1 MISFL
6 IPELVTAAL
15 PSGRIHSMNNQFS
28 NAGTPVDLSLVN
40 HPVLTT
46 ETPGRKKAWR
56 WWFLAILVFL
66 LFFTPMRTTVLILGI
81 DRPPEGTWAGRSDT
95 MILASI
101 SPVLPDVNI
110 LSIPR
115 DLWVSIPGQGEN
127 RVNTAHYFAELS
139 VPGTGKTAADDV
151 IETNLGVKVSYVLR
165 IKFEGFVKIIDA
177 MGGVTVNLPV
187 DMSGLAAGEH
197 TLDGTSALAFVRDRA
212 GSDDFFRQ
220 QRGQLV
226 IMAAIKNIMSPAKW
240 ARIPAVLTAVL
251 QSVDTNIP
259 FWVYPRLVY
268 AGLFSAV
275 KGFDAR
281 TFDREMITPWATD
294 AGAQVLLPNWD
305 KINPLLFELFRQ

>member
-1 MISFL
+1 
-6 IPELVTAAL
+6 
-15 PSGRIHSMNNQFS
+15 MNNQFN

-40 HPVLTT
+40 HAVLTT
-46 ETPGRKKAWR
+46 DSPARKKTLR
-56 WWFLAILVFL
+56 WWLLVILVFL
-66 LFFTPMRTTVLILGI
+66 LFFTPVRTTVLILGI

-101 SPVLPDVNI
+101 TPVLPDVSI

-115 DLWVSIPGQGEN
+115 DLWVSVPGQGEN
-127 RVNTAHYFAELS
+127 RINTAHFFAENS
-139 VPGTGKTAADDV
+139 APGTGKAAADGV
-151 IETNLGVKVSYVLR
+151 VETNLGVKVDYVVR
-165 IKFEGFVKIIDA
+165 IKFDGFVKIIDA

-187 DMSGLAAGEH
+187 DMSGLAAGDH
-197 TLDGTSALAFVRDRA
+197 TLDGTQALAFVRDRA

-226 IMAAIKNIMSPAKW
+226 ILAAIKNMMQPAKW
-240 ARIPAVLTAVL
+240 VRIPAVLVAVL

-259 FWVYPRLVY
+259 FWIYPRLVY
-268 AGLFSAV
+268 ASLFSAV

-281 TFDREMITPWATD
+281 TFDRAMITPWITD

>member
-1 MISFL
+1 
-6 IPELVTAAL
+6 
-15 PSGRIHSMNNQFS
+15 MNTQFS
-28 NAGTPVDLSLVN
+28 IAGTPVDLSLVN
-40 HPVLTT
+40 HPVLTA
-46 ETPGRKKAWR
+46 EPPARKKTWR
-56 WWFLAILVFL
+56 WWLFAILIFL
-66 LFFTPMRTTVLILGI
+66 LFFTPVRTTVLILGI

-101 SPVLPDVNI
+101 TPVLPDVSI

-115 DLWVSIPGQGEN
+115 DLWVSVPGQGEN
-127 RVNTAHYFAELS
+127 RINTAHYFAEIS
-139 VPGTGKTAADDV
+139 APGSGKAAADEV
-151 IETNLGVKVSYVLR
+151 VEVNLGVKVDYVVR
-165 IKFEGFVKIIDA
+165 IKFDGFVKIIDA

-187 DMSGLAAGEH
+187 AMSGLAAGEH
-197 TLDGTSALAFVRDRA
+197 TFDGTQALAFVRDRT

-226 IMAAIKNIMSPAKW
+226 ALAAIKNMMSPAKW
-240 ARIPAVLTAVL
+240 ARIPAVFLAVL

-259 FWVYPRLVY
+259 IWIYPRLVY

-275 KGFDAR
+275 KGLDAR
-281 TFDREMITPWATD
+281 TFDREMITPWITD